1 MKPEVFD
8 GSIQQGT
15 NHLYVT
21 TERVVVCRNGAFVKI
36 GANEIFYR
44 LENAETLNLR
54 KKFTCDDKELTL
66 KGNLVYKIAPNDTLK
81 ITFEEYEGVA
91 VSNIKPNQSKYNL
104 GEKIYAQGGVTS
116 SSSSNLTGEY
126 TELTVTKVSDS
137 GKIEQLEITSPG
149 KYIKPPSNPV
159 KVMDSDGEVI
169 EADIDFEETSQLSI
183 LDRHVAFVEE
193 RENKTIIGLSYPL
206 PPTVDKGE
214 FNISKQVLFLD
225 KAYVGDSI
233 ENHKCEMTF
242 DFSPV
247 NGIPL
252 LPPASIDPHSTFNE
266 AVKIIEEKLLAL
278 EKRISNVENRNH

>member
-1 MKPEVFD
+1 
-8 GSIQQGT
+8 
-15 NHLYVT
+15 
-21 TERVVVCRNGAFVKI
+21 VVCKNGAFIKI

-44 LENAETLNLR
+44 LENAETINLR

-66 KGNLVYKIAPNDTLK
+66 KGDFIYKIAPNDTLK
-81 ITFEEYEGVA
+81 VTFEEYEA
-91 VSNIKPNQSKYNL
+91 IEISNIKPNESKYEF
-104 GEKIYAQGGVTS
+104 GQKIYAQGGVTS

-126 TELTVTKVSDS
+126 TEFTVIKVDDS
-137 GKIEQLEITSPG
+137 GRIEELKITSPG

-159 KVMDSDGEVI
+159 KIMDSEGEVI
-169 EADIDFEETSQLSI
+169 EADIEFEETSQLSI

-206 PPTVDKGE
+206 PPTVEKGE
-214 FNISKQVLFLD
+214 FTISKQVLFLD
-225 KAYVGDSI
+225 KAYVGESI
-233 ENHKCEMTF
+233 ENHRCEMTF

-252 LPPASIDPHSTFNE
+252 LPPASIDPHATFNE
-266 AVKIIEEKLLAL
+266 AVKIIEQKLLML